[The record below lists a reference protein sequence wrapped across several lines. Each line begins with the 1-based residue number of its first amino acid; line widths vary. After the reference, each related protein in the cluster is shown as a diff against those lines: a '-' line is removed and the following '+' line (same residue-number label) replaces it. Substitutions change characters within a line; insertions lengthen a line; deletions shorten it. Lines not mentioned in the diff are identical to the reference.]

1 MHDDDNRSLDE
12 KLAPQDFVTDLVWA
26 ARALLKQPQVAL
38 VTIAFWCY
46 PFILPIVRSRVSLS
60 ATVPVSLVLLL
71 LMGGWN
77 GAERLF
83 FLRQHQRKT
92 VTMGDLLRA
101 APRFVGRFA
110 RLGCLFALA
119 LSLVTLLSGYLL
131 GLHAAVAGHA
141 SSASAPHWPVAI
153 AVVLMDIVLTFVTS
167 ALVFTTRSA
176 RQALRIG
183 WQMIRQTWPRS
194 GLYVI
199 CPALALNLL
208 NSIYPTQIQVVKVA
222 TTAGLAL
229 LAVLAKGAT
238 AAFYLRERPVV
249 PEVVGDPPRVAP
261 SIV

>member
-12 KLAPQDFVTDLVWA
+12 KLAPQDFVTDLLWA

-38 VTIAFWCY
+38 VTIALWCFPVLLQSAGRRAAIITLPICVFWC
-46 PFILPIVRSRVSLS
+46 
-60 ATVPVSLVLLL
+60 
-71 LMGGWN
+71 GWS

-83 FLRQHQRKT
+83 FLRQREGKA
-92 VTMGDLLRA
+92 VTLGDLLRA
-101 APRFVGRFA
+101 TRRFVGRFA
-110 RLGCLFALA
+110 RLGILMVIAMAPF
-119 LSLVTLLSGYLL
+119 TFLSGYLL
-131 GLHAAVAGHA
+131 GRHAAGHPGA
-141 SSASAPHWPVAI
+141 TPPLWPFAI
-153 AVVLMDIVLTFVTS
+153 PIVLMDIVLTFVTS

-194 GLYVI
+194 GLYVL

-229 LAVLAKGAT
+229 LALLAKGAT

-249 PEVVGDPPRVAP
+249 PEVVGDPPPVAS
-261 SIV
+261 SI